1 MSLTLVICT
10 NTLIADAMEIDSKE
24 QTFIPGRS
32 VLQPGQTLTP
42 DPSTYE
48 MLHTFSTPWPCLSFD
63 IIRDNLGDNRKQYPR
78 TLYAVAGTQ
87 AESLRSRDNELMI
100 LKLSSLSRMDRGN
113 ETGSESESDSD
124 DDEPSSAEPILESK
138 SIPLPS
144 TTNRTRSFQPPQST
158 TTPDPSQLPTTLT
171 ATSLENGQIL
181 IHDVTAHLKALSSPG
196 HILEASSSRPLSTLR
211 MHKSEGYALDWAP
224 ASQHPLGR
232 LLSGDNDGCIYST
245 QRTEGGG
252 WVTDNRPLT
261 GHTSSVE
268 EIQWSPNE
276 KNVFASASS
285 DGSVKVWDVRSK
297 SRKPAVDVKVSSTDV
312 NVMSWS
318 RQVFHLLA
326 TGADDGEWAVWDL
339 RQWKPQQGAPSTQ
352 LKPSPVASFNFHKK
366 PITSIEW
373 HPTDD
378 SVVALACA
386 DNTATLWDLAVEL
399 DDEEYGKEAGLGLGE
414 GLEKVPEQLLFIHHQ
429 EDGKELHWHPQIP
442 GTVMVTGSSGFGIF
456 KTISV

>member
-1 MSLTLVICT
+1 
-10 NTLIADAMEIDSKE
+10 
-24 QTFIPGRS
+24 
-32 VLQPGQTLTP
+32 
-42 DPSTYE
+42 
-48 MLHTFSTPWPCLSFD
+48 
-63 IIRDNLGDNRKQYPR
+63 
-78 TLYAVAGTQ
+78 
-87 AESLRSRDNELMI
+87 
-100 LKLSSLSRMDRGN
+100 
-113 ETGSESESDSD
+113 
-124 DDEPSSAEPILESK
+124 
-138 SIPLPS
+138 
-144 TTNRTRSFQPPQST
+144 
-158 TTPDPSQLPTTLT
+158 
-171 ATSLENGQIL
+171 
-181 IHDVTAHLKALSSPG
+181 
-196 HILEASSSRPLSTLR
+196 
-211 MHKSEGYALDWAP
+211 
-224 ASQHPLGR
+224 
-232 LLSGDNDGCIYST
+232 
-245 QRTEGGG
+245 
-252 WVTDNRPLT
+252 LT

-339 RQWKPQQGAPSTQ
+339 RQWKPQQGASSAQ
-352 LKPSPVASFNFHKK
+352 LKPSPVAGFNFHKK

-399 DDEEYGKEAGLGLGE
+399 DDEEYDKEAGLGLGE
-414 GLEKVPEQLLFIHHQ
+414 GLEKVPHQLLFIHHQ
-429 EDGKELHWHPQIP
+429 EDGKELHWHPQMP
-442 GTVMVTGSSGFGIF
+442 GTAMVTGSSGFGVF

>member
-1 MSLTLVICT
+1 M
-10 NTLIADAMEIDSKE
+10 DIDSNE

-32 VLQPGQTLTP
+32 ILQPGQMLTP

-63 IIRDNLGDNRKQYPR
+63 VVRDNLCDSRKQYPR
-78 TLYAVAGTQ
+78 TLYAVTGTQ
-87 AESLRSRDNELMI
+87 AESTKSNDNQLI
-100 LKLSSLSRMDRGN
+100 VVKLSSLSRMDKGN
-113 ETGSESESDSD
+113 ETGSESESDSE
-124 DDEPSSAEPILESK
+124 DDEPSSSEPVLESK

-144 TTNRTRSFQPPQST
+144 TTNRIRSFQAESAIYY
-158 TTPDPSQLPTTLT
+158 PSQLPPTLT
-171 ATSLENGQIL
+171 ATSLENAQIL
-181 IHDVTAHLKALSSPG
+181 IHDVTPHLHALSSPG
-196 HILEASSSRPLSTLR
+196 HILQPNASKPLSTLR
-211 MHKSEGYALDWAP
+211 KHKSEGYALDWAS

-232 LLSGDNDGCIYST
+232 LLSGDNDGFIYST

-252 WVTDNRPLT
+252 WVTDDRPFT
-261 GHTSSVE
+261 GHTSSIE

-297 SRKPAVDVKVSSTDV
+297 SRKPAVDVKISNTDV

-318 RQVFHLLA
+318 HQTSHLLA
-326 TGADDGEWAVWDL
+326 TGADDGGWGVWDL
-339 RQWKPQQGAPSTQ
+339 RQWKSQQGGAGGQ
-352 LKPSPVASFNFHKK
+352 LRPSPVADFKFHKR

-378 SVVALACA
+378 SVLALACA
-386 DNTATLWDLAVEL
+386 DNTTTLWDLAVEL

-414 GLEKVPEQLLFIHHQ
+414 GQEKVPPQLLFIHHH
-429 EDGKELHWHPQIP
+429 EDGKELHWHPQMP
-442 GTVMVTGSSGFGIF
+442 GTVMVTGSGGFGVF